1 MKQGIDAKKALDSLF
16 FPDGGR
22 EVRQVAFLDAK
33 GSRLRFY
40 RQNCIQYASDMQGAN
55 FSVQSNMML
64 TNEVCNA
71 MAAAFRAFTE
81 SHWQKGFGRA

>member
-1 MKQGIDAKKALDSLF
+1 MAAGKFARSPLGCERSC
-16 FPDGGR
+16 
-22 EVRQVAFLDAK
+22 
-33 GSRLRFY
+33 LRFY

-71 MAAAFRAFTE
+71 MAAAFRALRKPLAERVLAALDGAQSVAAIFAVC
-81 SHWQKGFGRA
+81 RPLL